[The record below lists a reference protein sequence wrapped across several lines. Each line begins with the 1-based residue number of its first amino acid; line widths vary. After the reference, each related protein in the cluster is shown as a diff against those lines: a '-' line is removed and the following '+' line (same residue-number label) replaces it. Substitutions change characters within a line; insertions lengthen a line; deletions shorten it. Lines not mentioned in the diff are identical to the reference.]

1 MADLE
6 GVAHHMG
13 VHVEYRSVLRRG
25 RWGEYDH
32 RRRTVRLLSGLGA
45 VQWRSTLAHELGHAH
60 HGHWWPSLKHEN
72 QADSYAARLL
82 ISPTDWSAAISAHPD
97 NPLSVAAELG
107 VLPRLVEVY
116 AGTLGA
122 AKKPPH
128 TDPNSDQL
136 NASDKRLSAS

>member
-1 MADLE
+1 
-6 GVAHHMG
+6 MG
-13 VHVEYRSVLRRG
+13 VHVEHRTSLRRG

-32 RRRTVRLLSGLGA
+32 RHRTIRLLSGLGA
-45 VQWRSTLAHELGHAH
+45 VQYRSTLAHELGHAH
-60 HGHWWPSLKHEN
+60 HGHRWSSLKHEN
-72 QADSYAARLL
+72 QADSYAAWLL
-82 ISPTDWSAAISAHPD
+82 ISPAGWQAAIRAYPD
-97 NPLSVAAELG
+97 SPQAVAAELG